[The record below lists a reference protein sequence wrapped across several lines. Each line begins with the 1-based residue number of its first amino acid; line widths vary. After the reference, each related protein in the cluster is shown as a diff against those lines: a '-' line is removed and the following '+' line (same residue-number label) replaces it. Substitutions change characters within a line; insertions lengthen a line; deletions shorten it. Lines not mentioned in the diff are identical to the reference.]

1 MVVGSIESWEES
13 TTLPYG
19 RYLFSVFEA
28 APVLCRGGARYTA
41 TIRNCHRAPLHRS
54 FLAPA
59 GTRPGRERTGG
70 GVGRGTRLIAGNA
83 RHPGTRPEQ
92 PAIKDTLNTYYGRA
106 FRAPREAKSTLS
118 NFLPRQATSD
128 SSDPLCSMQRTVTS
142 RCHRNLNALL
152 EAKHNRIFTLTSST
166 HLTSVHLGASLW
178 CSVTPLLLSAEGCLT
193 SWRAS
198 LYFSS

>member
-1 MVVGSIESWEES
+1 MVVGSIESLEES

-59 GTRPGRERTGG
+59 GTRPRRERTGG
-70 GVGRGTRLIAGNA
+70 GVGRGTRFIAGNA
-83 RHPGTRPEQ
+83 RHPGTRPGQ
-92 PAIKDTLNTYYGRA
+92 PAVRDTLNRYYGRA
-106 FRAPREAKSTLS
+106 FRAPRVAKSTLP
-118 NFLPRQATSD
+118 NFLPRPATSD
-128 SSDPLCSMQRTVTS
+128 SSDPLFSMQKTVPS
-142 RCHRNLNALL
+142 RCHQNLNTLL

-166 HLTSVHLGASLW
+166 HLTSVHLSASLW
-178 CSVTPLLLSAEGCLT
+178 RSVTPLLLSAESCLT
-193 SWRAS
+193 SWRS
-198 LYFSS
+198 NLYFNN